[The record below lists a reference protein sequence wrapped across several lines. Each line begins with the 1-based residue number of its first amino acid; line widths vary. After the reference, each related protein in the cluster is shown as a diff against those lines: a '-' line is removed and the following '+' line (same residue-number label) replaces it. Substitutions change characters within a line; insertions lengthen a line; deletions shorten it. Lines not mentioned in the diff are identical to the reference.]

1 MTCNQVMR
9 MRIGLLLLFLALV
22 VPARAEQAAGQRRV
36 NSWAARSTSGQ
47 TFGGTF
53 TATEDA
59 KTGAVSGSWTLLDP
73 QGRSL
78 ASGGW
83 SAAKSP
89 TGWTGNWRAVA
100 TGRAGEYAGTW
111 RANVTLKPGAGFA
124 QLFEQAVKQA
134 VSGTWQSG
142 GRAGSWSISVSSPPA
157 ASSSPPALPPELSA
171 LTAAS
176 RLDGRVTAWCR
187 AGFRPAQANAF
198 VVAMTSSAG
207 GRYVA
212 LEPEVPPT
220 ELGRFTGSADLSCY
234 TRAQAADLDKS
245 IRQSS
250 TIHGQIMPRFNTTV
264 VCGFVEDTVAEC
276 WQYSPDD
283 RAFVKVGGWTT

>member
-1 MTCNQVMR
+1 MLVA
-9 MRIGLLLLFLALV
+9 LLIASLT
-22 VPARAEQAAGQRRV
+22 ARAEQQTPGQRRI
-36 NSWAARSTSGQ
+36 NTWAAQSSTGQ

-59 KTGAVSGSWTLLDP
+59 KTGTVTGSWTLLDA

-89 TGWTGNWRAVA
+89 SGWNGSWRAVA

-111 RANVTLKPGAGFA
+111 RASVTLKPGAGFA
-124 QLFEQAVKQA
+124 ALFAEAVMQA

-142 GRAGSWSISVSSPPA
+142 GRSGSWSIRVTAPPA
-157 ASSSPPALPPELSA
+157 ASSSPPPLPPELSA

-176 RLDGRVTAWCR
+176 RLDGTVTAWCR
-187 AGFRPAQANAF
+187 AGFRPGQTNAF
-198 VVAMTSSAG
+198 AAAMTSAAG

-212 LEPEVPPT
+212 LEPGVPAT
-220 ELGRFTGSADLSCY
+220 ELGRFTGRADLSCY
-234 TRAQAADLDKS
+234 TRAQAEELDKS

-250 TIHGQIMPRFNTTV
+250 TIHGQIVPRFNATV
-264 VCGFVEDTVAEC
+264 VCGFLEDTVAEC

>member
-1 MTCNQVMR
+1 MSRLIRRVAS
-9 MRIGLLLLFLALV
+9 LLLFLMVFPTADL
-22 VPARAEQAAGQRRV
+22 AAQTLGRQRV
-36 NSWAARSTSGQ
+36 NTWAARSSSGQ

-59 KTGAVSGSWTLLDP
+59 KTGAVTGSWTLLDA
-73 QGRSL
+73 QGRQL
-78 ASGGW
+78 ATGGW

-89 TGWTGNWRAVA
+89 SGWNGSWRAVA

-111 RANVTLKPGAGFA
+111 RASVTLKPGAGFA
-124 QLFEQAVKQA
+124 ALFAEAVKQA
-134 VSGTWQSG
+134 VSGSWQSG
-142 GRAGSWSISVSSPPA
+142 GRSGSWSIRVTAPPA
-157 ASSSPPALPPELSA
+157 ASSSPPAVPPELLA

-176 RLDGRVTAWCR
+176 RLDGTVTAWCR

-198 VVAMTSSAG
+198 AAAMTSAAG

-212 LEPEVPPT
+212 LEPGAPVI
-220 ELGRFTGSADLSCY
+220 ELGRFTRRADLACY
-234 TRAQAADLDKS
+234 TRAQAEDLDKS

-250 TIHGQIMPRFNTTV
+250 TIHGQIVPRFNTTV
-264 VCGFVEDTVAEC
+264 VCGFLEDTVAEC

>member
-1 MTCNQVMR
+1 MHVR
-9 MRIGLLLLFLALV
+9 PILIV
-22 VPARAEQAAGQRRV
+22 VFACVAASQPFRTEAQTVGQRRV
-36 NSWAARSTSGQ
+36 NTWAARSSSGQ

-59 KTGAVSGSWTLLDP
+59 KTGAVTGSWTLLDA

-89 TGWTGNWRAVA
+89 SGWNGSWRAVA

-111 RANVTLKPGAGFA
+111 RASVTLKPGAGFA
-124 QLFEQAVKQA
+124 ELFTEAVKQA

-142 GRAGSWSISVSSPPA
+142 GRSGSWSIRVTAPPA
-157 ASSSPPALPPELSA
+157 ASTSPPVPPRELIALA
-171 LTAAS
+171 AAS
-176 RLDGRVTAWCR
+176 RLEGTVTAWCR
-187 AGFRPAQANAF
+187 AAFRPGQANAF
-198 VVAMTSSAG
+198 AAAMTWGAG

-212 LEPEVPPT
+212 LEPGVPAT
-220 ELGRFTGSADLSCY
+220 ELGRFTRRADLSCY
-234 TRAQAADLDKS
+234 TRAQAEDLDRS
-245 IRQSS
+245 IQRSS
-250 TIHGQIMPRFNTTV
+250 TIDGQIVPRFNTTV